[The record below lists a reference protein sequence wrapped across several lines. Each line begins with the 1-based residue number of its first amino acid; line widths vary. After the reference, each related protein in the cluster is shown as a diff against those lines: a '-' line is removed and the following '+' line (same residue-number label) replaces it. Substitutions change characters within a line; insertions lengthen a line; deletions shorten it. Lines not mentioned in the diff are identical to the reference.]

1 MQVMIREAT
10 AVPRA
15 AFDRFMVE
23 RVLVSSSSA
32 PAREAAAAWVA
43 AYDTALA
50 CGARE
55 DEALGRANDAW
66 RIALRRNNLAAA
78 A

>member
-1 MQVMIREAT
+1 MRVMGHET
-10 AVPRA
+10 TEVQT
-15 AFDRFMVE
+15 AFDRFMAE
-23 RVLVSSSSA
+23 RVLVASSSA

-55 DEALGRANDAW
+55 DEALGRADDAW
-66 RIALRRNNLAAA
+66 RIALQRNRLAAA